1 MLTFDFRSTRGNFV
15 LNVQAELSGTGATA
29 ILGRNGSGKTSL
41 LRALAGLDD
50 TTGTIHVN
58 EAKWLDSDKRVN
70 IPTRN
75 RKLGYV
81 SQQPKLFAHMS
92 VQRNLQFAYRLATKR
107 NPNISTDSLADMIER
122 FELEPLLLR
131 KPATLSGGET
141 SRVAIART
149 LLSDPDLLLLDEPLS
164 TIDMDRKKDLLPHL
178 ESILVDHPL
187 PLLYVTHDFTEVAR
201 LCSNSLVL
209 RDGEVVSYGRTNEV
223 LQSIPVTDMA
233 DQLEKSSIVT
243 AQYDRFDEDLCLAY
257 FQISDQ
263 MLVIP
268 MMVPPK
274 FEDWVPI
281 RIQDRDVAV
290 ATTQPQNTSVRNTLK
305 CDILDVEIS
314 PHGPFVTILL
324 ACGAERFRAQITRAS
339 MNELG
344 LKKDLEV
351 YALIKSATLE
361 V

>member
-1 MLTFDFRSTRGNFV
+1 M
-15 LNVQAELSGTGATA
+15 NVQAELNGTGATA

-58 EAKWLDSDKRVN
+58 EAKWLDSKRRLN

-107 NPNISTDSLADMIER
+107 NPNISTNSLADMIKR
-122 FELEPLLLR
+122 FELEPLLSR
-131 KPATLSGGET
+131 KPTTLSGGET
-141 SRVAIART
+141 SRVAFART
-149 LLSDPDLLLLDEPLS
+149 LLSEPDLLLLDEPLS
-164 TIDMDRKKDLLPHL
+164 TIDVDRKKDLLPYL
-178 ESILVDHPL
+178 ENILLDHPL
-187 PLLYVTHDFTEVAR
+187 PMLYVTHDFTEVAR
-201 LCSNSLVL
+201 LCSSSLVL
-209 RDGEVVSYGRTNEV
+209 RDGEVVSYGSTNEV
-223 LQSIPVTDMA
+223 LQSIPVTDLA

-243 AQYDRFDEDLCLAY
+243 AHYDRFDEDLCLAY

-263 MLVIP
+263 VLVIP
-268 MMVPPK
+268 MMVRPK

-290 ATTQPQNTSVRNTLK
+290 ATTQPHNTSVRNTLH
-305 CDILDVEIS
+305 CDILDIEIS
-314 PHGPFVTILL
+314 PDSPFVTILL
-324 ACGAERFRAQITRAS
+324 SCGPERFRARITRAS

-344 LKKDLEV
+344 LEKNLKV
-351 YALIKSATLE
+351 FAMIKSATLE